1 MSNNTGTSQGLG
13 FGNGSLIEYEDGT
26 VEYRKAFTML
36 PAFKVAI
43 ADITGFS
50 VRKVTKDDKKRL
62 DASSLEQVLTV
73 QGSGTTLAEVSVN
86 YGTAEK
92 IEEWFRNHPQFGT
105 TSGPPQQ
112 AAGNLPQPGTFVD
125 ELVKLAQLRDAGALT
140 LEEFEQAKHKLLNY

>member
-1 MSNNTGTSQGLG
+1 MSKDTGTSHGLG
-13 FGNGSLIEYEDGT
+13 FGNGSLIEYEDGS
-26 VEYRKAFTML
+26 VEYRKGFTVM

-50 VRKVTKDDKKRL
+50 VRKVTKGDKKRL

-73 QGSGTTLAEVSVN
+73 QGSGTTLAEVALA

-92 IEEWFRNHPQFGT
+92 IEEWFRKHPKFGAT
-105 TSGPPQQ
+105 TVSPQQ
-112 AAGNLPQPGTFVD
+112 PADTLPQPGTFVD

-140 LEEFEQAKHKLLNY
+140 VEEFERAKHKLLSH